1 MLTVQLVN
9 AVPPFVLIVGCLL
22 HSIWILLKPLV
33 FAHKQYDAH
42 KQFLE
47 SLLPVALLAIG
58 LQGLF
63 GSLIWPAVGL
73 LSITAY
79 LGTSKLDIREPSST
93 AIQRRGGSL
102 IDQVVVFSC
111 AGALILLGF
120 CIISWVGLV
129 WGTVCCLVIAVIVC
143 YLVFAEFER
152 WEYEDWEDEDMGGR
166 SKYIWSRYSDDDSAR
181 LEKEWRKESKD
192 MVNFEITHP
201 RRLGLPAGSTRQ
213 VDVEKMEQVNS
224 ATGQKRNVRRI
235 DSTLSIIR
243 HQLGTPEMCLV
254 YTLVLTLFW
263 IFTKFKTWSTGSYNP
278 PHNDLQHICERLY
291 QPDGTES
298 FGHVLDVDMLNLGW
312 DIALLIV
319 LLLHR
324 HRLLRRGEWSDEL
337 NSDLSQLVPNQL
349 DRSFSLLPPLEFW
362 DDALLRPVKQNV
374 AVYIQDKVQ
383 LTSLFGV
390 RLSTLSM
397 ISLVMVLVAAS
408 LGMMCVFDD
417 IPTHIDFEDW
427 SIVWTGQT
435 GDSCLSRN
443 PHYLLVMVV
452 FSLFFTFVGLL
463 SWAVVCDITG
473 LKADEGK
480 VEVGLEIQPGLDASS
495 PSDDDGYVPILC
507 WQLVA
512 LPLVVALYFE
522 MTGQSASQISQSVTQ
537 SSSVP
542 TSIVALG
549 CGVFMLIIADRVV
562 YITESRTWKLLMQ
575 WLSLMAFC
583 AYWITADS
591 LAVDESDS
599 SENWSWTGSWS
610 IRLMVAC
617 SMYFYKSATQ
627 LERKLKRKHGRA
639 FTQYDQVPGDKITM
653 LHKLRFLIRRT
664 PFLMEL
670 VYLVRDS
677 HFCA

>member
-1 MLTVQLVN
+1 
-9 AVPPFVLIVGCLL
+9 
-22 HSIWILLKPLV
+22 
-33 FAHKQYDAH
+33 
-42 KQFLE
+42 
-47 SLLPVALLAIG
+47 
-58 LQGLF
+58 
-63 GSLIWPAVGL
+63 
-73 LSITAY
+73 
-79 LGTSKLDIREPSST
+79 
-93 AIQRRGGSL
+93 
-102 IDQVVVFSC
+102 
-111 AGALILLGF
+111 
-120 CIISWVGLV
+120 
-129 WGTVCCLVIAVIVC
+129 
-143 YLVFAEFER
+143 
-152 WEYEDWEDEDMGGR
+152 
-166 SKYIWSRYSDDDSAR
+166 
-181 LEKEWRKESKD
+181 
-192 MVNFEITHP
+192 
-201 RRLGLPAGSTRQ
+201 
-213 VDVEKMEQVNS
+213 
-224 ATGQKRNVRRI
+224 
-235 DSTLSIIR
+235 
-243 HQLGTPEMCLV
+243 
-254 YTLVLTLFW
+254 
-263 IFTKFKTWSTGSYNP
+263 
-278 PHNDLQHICERLY
+278 
-291 QPDGTES
+291 
-298 FGHVLDVDMLNLGW
+298 
-312 DIALLIV
+312 
-319 LLLHR
+319 
-324 HRLLRRGEWSDEL
+324 
-337 NSDLSQLVPNQL
+337 
-349 DRSFSLLPPLEFW
+349 
-362 DDALLRPVKQNV
+362 
-374 AVYIQDKVQ
+374 
-383 LTSLFGV
+383 
-390 RLSTLSM
+390 LSM

-435 GDSCLSRN
+435 GASCLSRN
-443 PHYLLVMVV
+443 PHYLLVIVV